1 LEVKSVTA
9 VSHFDPASGPL
20 LPVAEYIR
28 KSTDHQKYSTENQS
42 EANHD
47 YAAHYEMQIVR
58 TYVDDGISGLTFE
71 RRDALQQLIK
81 DVQSGDANFKAILV
95 YDVSR
100 WGRPQDPD
108 EAAYYEFICKRA
120 GIAVHYCAE
129 QFENDGSLVSSIV
142 KNLKRAMA
150 GEYSRELSVKVF
162 AGQKRLIEMGFR
174 VCGVPG
180 YGLRRLL
187 IDEHRI
193 AKGILDRGQ
202 WKSITTDRI
211 ILIPGPPEEV
221 EIVQRIF
228 YLFVH
233 ERMPAARI
241 ASFLNKNKMGNGYG
255 RGWTVNLILQILRNE
270 KYIGNNVWN
279 RESYRLQQKRVRNSR
294 DKWIRVEGAF
304 EAIIEKSLFD
314 AAQAIF
320 QERSQGPVSP
330 RPRKYSDAELLD
342 LLRRLLKDRGDL
354 SRRIIRESDFM
365 PWPELYDRRFG
376 CLSNAYKLIGF
387 TPNKNGFGPRI
398 KDRGSRGPRPGGY
411 LEQDLLDALRRIL
424 KERGYL
430 TGKVVRETEGAPSL
444 ICYRL
449 HFGYLSRAYQ
459 LIGYTPDP
467 ARVRALRTA
476 QGRKL
481 TNDALLELL
490 QDLLKKRGR
499 LSVNIID
506 KEKGIPCSET
516 IAARF
521 GSIKKAYELIGY
533 RPERYETR
541 YCRPHGL
548 SDEQLL
554 EGLRKLKRRH
564 GRVTQA
570 VIRNSTDV
578 PSYRVYY
585 VRFGGLSR
593 ALQLME
599 RLPEERPKSSLG

>member
-1 LEVKSVTA
+1 VKSVIA
-9 VSHFDPASGPL
+9 ASCVDLASSALVPA
-20 LPVAEYIR
+20 AEYIR

-42 EANHD
+42 EAIHR
-47 YAAHYEMQIVR
+47 YAARCRMQIVR
-58 TYVDDGISGLTFE
+58 TYVDDGISGLTFDK
-71 RRDALQQLIK
+71 RDALQKLIK
-81 DVQSGDANFKAILV
+81 DVQSGSTNFKAILV

-120 GIAVHYCAE
+120 GMAVHYCAE
-129 QFENDGSLVSSIV
+129 QFENDGSFVSSIV

-174 VCGVPG
+174 VCGAPG

-187 IDEHRI
+187 IDENGV
-193 AKGILDRGQ
+193 AKGTLDRGQ

-211 ILIPGPPEEV
+211 ILVPGPPEEV
-221 EIVQRIF
+221 AIVRRTF
-228 YLFVH
+228 SMFVY

-241 ASFLNKNKMGNGYG
+241 ASFLNKNNMGNGYG
-255 RGWTVNLILQILRNE
+255 RGWTTNIILEILRNE

-279 RESYRLQQKRVRNSR
+279 RESYRLQQKRIRNSR

-304 EAIIEKSLFD
+304 EAIVEQSLFD

-320 QERSQGPVSP
+320 KERSQAPANP
-330 RPRKYSDAELLD
+330 RPRKYSDAEMLN
-342 LLRRLLKDRGDL
+342 LLRRLLKERGDL
-354 SRRIIRESDFM
+354 SRRIISESDFM
-365 PWPELYDRRFG
+365 PQPGLYDKRFG
-376 CLSNAYKLIGF
+376 RLSNAYELIGF

-398 KDRGSRGPRPGGY
+398 KDRDKRGPRRGGY
-411 LEQDLLDALRRIL
+411 LDQDLLDALRKIWS
-424 KERGYL
+424 ERGYL
-430 TGKVVRETEGAPSL
+430 TQKVIGETKGAPSPN
-444 ICYRL
+444 CYCV
-449 HFGYLSRAYQ
+449 HFGSISRAYQ

-481 TNDALLELL
+481 SDEAMLDLLRT
-490 QDLLKKRGR
+490 LLKKRGR
-499 LSVNIID
+499 LSSNIID
-506 KEKGIPCSET
+506 EEQGIPCAMTFEN
-516 IAARF
+516 RF
-521 GSIKKAYELIGY
+521 GSLMRAYELIGY

-541 YCRPHGL
+541 YCRPQGL
-548 SDEQLL
+548 SNEQLL
-554 EGLRKLKRRH
+554 EGLKRLKQRH

-570 VIRNSTDV
+570 IIRDSTDV
-578 PSYRVYY
+578 PSYRVFH

-593 ALQLME
+593 ALQLIE
-599 RLPEERPKSSLG
+599 HVPEQSPKPSRD